1 MTPERKQALQE
12 HSQAVAKIARKCPSS
27 PSPEAVPT
35 SMDYCRFGVQVALE
49 PKCTLRTDSC
59 DNDKVSTFFNAS
71 FSARIK
77 ALRGFFL

>member
-35 SMDYCRFGVQVALE
+35 SMDYCRFGG
-49 PKCTLRTDSC
+49 
-59 DNDKVSTFFNAS
+59 AS
-71 FSARIK
+71 SIGAK
-77 ALRGFFL
+77 MYAKD